1 MFLKVLQFQKV
12 IVMCYKAQIVVK
24 VIKSVP
30 PPLIWHISQ
39 IIMNYFSH
47 VILSN
52 I

>member
-12 IVMCYKAQIVVK
+12 IVMCYNTQIVVK
-24 VIKSVP
+24 IIKNVP

-39 IIMNYFSH
+39 IIMNYFH

>member
-1 MFLKVLQFQKV
+1 MFLKVLEFQKV
-12 IVMCYKAQIVVK
+12 IVMCYNNDIVMK
-24 VIKSVP
+24 LIKNVP

-39 IIMNYFSH
+39 IIMNFFSH